1 MRLLVKCPNC
11 SQKYD
16 ATKRKIG
23 SRFRCRCGKVVQIV
37 EPQAHEAAVIHC
49 SACGASR
56 EAGERACKYCGSDF
70 TIHELDLNTVCPG
83 CLARVSDKARFCHHC
98 ATPLSV
104 ESVAGEEQPFLCPAC
119 EDRQLV
125 SRRLE
130 SIATSALECQV
141 CAGLWIGLESFHDL
155 LNLESHG
162 SRGESVSHRRPAS
175 SAYSAESGTTKRY
188 RPCPLCRQLMMPRHI
203 AKGRSG
209 IILDICGEH
218 GLWFD
223 CDELSHLIA
232 WMRNG
237 GLEAV
242 KDDVGR
248 LKGSP
253 DTIRKR
259 LSKEGEP
266 KNIPPP
272 VMGESGPF
280 VSWTERT
287 ENSSEVITGT
297 ELLTEIG
304 APLLKAARQVV
315 ADLFGHRH

>member
-11 SQKYD
+11 AQKYD

-23 SRFRCRCGKVVQIV
+23 SRFRCRCGKVVQID
-37 EPQAHEAAVIHC
+37 EAKPHEASVIHC

-56 EAGERACKYCGSDF
+56 EEGDRACKYCGSDF

-83 CLARVSDKARFCHHC
+83 CLARVSDRARFCHHC

-104 ESVAGEEQPFLCPAC
+104 EAIAGEELPFRCPAC

-155 LNLESHG
+155 LTLEARG
-162 SRGESVSHRRPAS
+162 SAGESVSHRRPSAA
-175 SAYSAESGTTKRY
+175 AYSDKPGSTKRY
-188 RPCPLCRQLMMPRHI
+188 RPCPVCRELMTPRHVGQ
-203 AKGRSG
+203 GRSG
-209 IILDICGEH
+209 IILDVCGEH

-232 WMRNG
+232 WIRSG
-237 GLEAV
+237 GLESV
-242 KDDVGR
+242 REDVGV

-253 DTIRKR
+253 DFVRKR
-259 LSKEGEP
+259 MGKKGEP
-266 KNIPPP
+266 KPPP
-272 VMGESGPF
+272 PPLIVGGSYGTGSWGEETRDRDG
-280 VSWTERT
+280 
-287 ENSSEVITGT
+287 ID
-297 ELLTEIG
+297 ELVTLAG
-304 APLLKAARQVV
+304 PLLYAAGQVV
-315 ADLFGHRH
+315 AKLFIKH

>member
-16 ATKRKIG
+16 ATSRKIG

-104 ESVAGEEQPFLCPAC
+104 EAVAGEEQPFLCPAC

-125 SRRLE
+125 SRRLD
-130 SIATSALECQV
+130 SISTSALECQV

-155 LNLESHG
+155 LNLESRG
-162 SRGESVSHRRPAS
+162 SHGESVSHRRPTEQPPA
-175 SAYSAESGTTKRY
+175 AKRY
-188 RPCPLCRQLMMPRHI
+188 RPCPLCRQPMMRRNI
-203 AKGRSG
+203 AGRSG
-209 IILDICGEH
+209 IILDVCGEH

-232 WMRNG
+232 WIRNG
-237 GLEAV
+237 GLESV

-248 LKGSP
+248 FKGSP
-253 DTIRKR
+253 DSIRKR
-259 LSKEGEP
+259 LPSEGEP
-266 KNIPPP
+266 KHTPPP
-272 VMGESGPF
+272 VIDGSSGPF
-280 VSWTERT
+280 VRWIERT
-287 ENSSEVITGT
+287 EENSKVITGA

-304 APLLKAARQVV
+304 APLFEAARQVV
-315 ADLFGHRH
+315 ADLFGRRH

>member
-1 MRLLVKCPNC
+1 MRLLVKCPSC

-16 ATKRKIG
+16 ATQRKIG
-23 SRFRCRCGKVVQIV
+23 SRFRCRCGKVVQID
-37 EPQAHEAAVIHC
+37 EPKSHEASVIHC

-56 EAGERACKYCGSDF
+56 EQGERACKYCGSDF

-83 CLARVSDKARFCHHC
+83 CLARVSDRARFCHHC
-98 ATPLSV
+98 AVPLSV
-104 ESVAGEEQPFLCPAC
+104 EAVAGEEMPFVCPSC

-130 SIATSALECQV
+130 SIATSSLECQV

-155 LNLESHG
+155 LALEARG
-162 SRGESVSHRRPAS
+162 SVGESVSHRRP
-175 SAYSAESGTTKRY
+175 SAAPSEGKRY
-188 RPCPLCRQLMMPRHI
+188 RPCPLCRGPMLRRNI
-203 AKGRSG
+203 GGRSG
-209 IILDICGEH
+209 IVLDICGEH

-237 GLEAV
+237 GLDSV
-242 KDDVGR
+242 KEDVGR

-259 LSKEGEP
+259 LPGEGEP
-266 KNIPPP
+266 KPAPRP
-272 VMGESGPF
+272 VLSEGFGSGPYD
-280 VSWTERT
+280 SWGAEMREPTGAEILI
-287 ENSSEVITGT
+287 EVGT
-297 ELLTEIG
+297 
-304 APLLKAARQVV
+304 PLLLAAGRVV
-315 ADLFGHRH
+315 ATLFGKRP

>member
-1 MRLLVKCPNC
+1 
-11 SQKYD
+11 
-16 ATKRKIG
+16 
-23 SRFRCRCGKVVQIV
+23 VVQIA

-56 EAGERACKYCGSDF
+56 EEGERTCKYCGSDF

-104 ESVAGEEQPFLCPAC
+104 EAVAGEEMPFRCPAC

-130 SIATSALECQV
+130 SIATSVLECQI

-155 LNLESHG
+155 LILETRG
-162 SRGESVSHRRPAS
+162 NVGESVSHRRP
-175 SAYSAESGTTKRY
+175 SAPAYTAQPNALKRY
-188 RPCPLCRQLMMPRHI
+188 RPCPLCRELMTPRHVGQ
-203 AKGRSG
+203 GRSG
-209 IILDICGEH
+209 IILDVCGEH

-232 WMRNG
+232 WMRSG
-237 GLEAV
+237 GLESV
-242 KDDVGR
+242 KKDVGK

-253 DTIRKR
+253 DSIRKR
-259 LSKEGEP
+259 MVDEGER
-266 KNIPPP
+266 KIAPPP
-272 VMGESGPF
+272 IAGAGPY
-280 VSWTERT
+280 VLINEQVQDRT
-287 ENSSEVITGT
+287 EVRNLTLE
-297 ELLTEIG
+297 ELLVETG
-304 APLLKAARQVV
+304 LPLLEAARRVV

>member
-23 SRFRCRCGKVVQIV
+23 SRFRCRCGKVVEIC
-37 EPQAHEAAVIHC
+37 EPQSHEASVIHC

-56 EAGERACKYCGSDF
+56 ESGERACKYCGSDF

-83 CLARVSDKARFCHHC
+83 CLARVSDRARFCHHC
-98 ATPLSV
+98 ASPLSV
-104 ESVAGEEQPFLCPAC
+104 EAVAGEEQPFHCPAC

-130 SIATSALECQV
+130 SIETSSLECQV

-155 LNLESHG
+155 LALEARG
-162 SRGESVSHRRPAS
+162 NVGESVSHRRP
-175 SAYSAESGTTKRY
+175 TTDPSKAKRY
-188 RPCPLCRQLMMPRHI
+188 RACPLCRQLMMPRHMG
-203 AKGRSG
+203 KGRSG
-209 IILDICGEH
+209 IILDVCGEH

-237 GLEAV
+237 GLETV
-242 KDDVGR
+242 KNDVGK

-259 LSKEGEP
+259 LLHQGEP
-266 KNIPPP
+266 KVIPPP
-272 VMGESGPF
+272 IFEDGLGPYVLINEEAHDRTEFQTLEDLWVESG
-280 VSWTERT
+280 
-287 ENSSEVITGT
+287 
-297 ELLTEIG
+297 L
-304 APLLKAARQVV
+304 PLLQAAGRTI
-315 ADLFGHRH
+315 ATLFGKKS